1 GWLVLTGFV
10 LVVAGAAVYFA
21 RAGGVGLIRLG
32 TDPERI
38 ERIAFGL
45 LGLAVVWLLLAV
57 ISLYVLQP
65 AGLRAMQRLTAAF
78 VVLVVMSVVVSP
90 LSLGSRYAF
99 TQRDF
104 IESVFADEEE
114 QHSLTI
120 PKDATEDDPW
130 AGQPRVNV
138 LILGADS
145 GDNRDGTRTDTVM
158 VASINTETG
167 DTALFSLP
175 RNLQYTPMPEG
186 PLREAYPD
194 GYHGEPEAE
203 YWLSSMYR
211 NVPAEFPEYF
221 EGIKDPGA
229 EAMKLV
235 VGEALGLDISYYVMV
250 NLQGFQT
257 LVDALGGVEIDVPYR
272 IPTGTKKLA
281 WGGCS
286 EPSNWIEK
294 GENQHLDGYHALWFA
309 RARCGPPPVDDDYE
323 RMRRQRCVIGAIA
336 QQFNPFNVLRR

>member
-1 GWLVLTGFV
+1 
-10 LVVAGAAVYFA
+10 
-21 RAGGVGLIRLG
+21 
-32 TDPERI
+32 
-38 ERIAFGL
+38 
-45 LGLAVVWLLLAV
+45 
-57 ISLYVLQP
+57 
-65 AGLRAMQRLTAAF
+65 
-78 VVLVVMSVVVSP
+78 
-90 LSLGSRYAF
+90 
-99 TQRDF
+99 
-104 IESVFADEEE
+104 
-114 QHSLTI
+114 
-120 PKDATEDDPW
+120 
-130 AGQPRVNV
+130 
-138 LILGADS
+138 
-145 GDNRDGTRTDTVM
+145 
-158 VASINTETG
+158 
-167 DTALFSLP
+167 
-175 RNLQYTPMPEG
+175 
-186 PLREAYPD
+186 AYPD

-336 QQFNPFNVLRR
+336 QQFNPFNVLRRYQQLASAAEDTMSTDIGRGRLDDFAELALKVQDAGIRSLPFTNEIVEYHDPDYDLIREIGRASCRES